1 MRMNVNRRSTD
12 RRRCAFFSLLGLFA
26 ATCFLRPAAA
36 QDWPQ
41 WRGPTRTGVS
51 AETRWSP
58 QGREMPLWTRSVG
71 LGYSSVVVS
80 GGRLYTAGWDESK
93 GHDVIWCLDA
103 RTGEVHWTHTY
114 PAAKWDKYH
123 GGGTNCT
130 PSLDGGRVVVLN
142 REGRLTCLDAK
153 GGEVVW
159 SMNMV
164 KDHGAA
170 APTWGFAASPLILD
184 DMIVINAGSV
194 FALNKSS
201 GEVLWKSRNLGHAY
215 STPVDATFDRRDCL
229 VVFNGG
235 GLAVLDRKTGDVI
248 AQHEWK
254 TSYDVNAATPI
265 VAGKRLFISSGYNHG
280 CALFEFDGEKLAK
293 LWESKVMR
301 TQMSGCVLVGEYLYG
316 FDDAILKCIDLE
328 GNEKWRERGL
338 GQGSISAAGDRL
350 IVIGGKGEL
359 VIAQADPAAFNEA
372 SRAKVLDGGVCWT
385 MPVLADGLI
394 YCRNS
399 LGTLTCRDHR
409 KE

>member
-1 MRMNVNRRSTD
+1 MQRVTPNTLCRKRPGRRAWIALAAAAFA
-12 RRRCAFFSLLGLFA
+12 CA
-26 ATCFLRPAAA
+26 PAAA
-36 QDWPQ
+36 QDWTQ
-41 WRGPTRTGVS
+41 WRGPMRTGVS
-51 AETRWSP
+51 AETNWSS
-58 QGREMPLWTRSVG
+58 QGREAPLWTRSVG

-93 GHDVIWCLDA
+93 GQDFIWCLDA
-103 RTGEVHWTHTY
+103 RTGNVNWSHSY

-130 PSLDGGRVVVLN
+130 PSLDGGRLVVLN
-142 REGRLTCLDAK
+142 REGRLTCLDAAN
-153 GGEVVW
+153 GEVHW
-159 SMNMV
+159 AKNMV

-170 APTWGFAASPLILD
+170 TPTWGFAASPLILD
-184 DMIVINAGSV
+184 DMIVINVGSI

-215 STPVDATFDRRDCL
+215 STPVDAAFDGRECL
-229 VVFNGG
+229 VVFNGA

-265 VAGKRLFISSGYNHG
+265 VSGKRIFISSGYNHG
-280 CALFEFDGEKLAK
+280 CALFEFDGQNLAK
-293 LWESKVMR
+293 RWESKVMR
-301 TQMSGCVLVGEYLYG
+301 TQMSGCVLVGDHLYG

-359 VIAQADPAAFNEA
+359 VVAQADPTSFKEG
-372 SRAKVLDGGVCWT
+372 SRAKVLEGGVCWT

-399 LGTLTCRDHR
+399 LGMLTCRDHR